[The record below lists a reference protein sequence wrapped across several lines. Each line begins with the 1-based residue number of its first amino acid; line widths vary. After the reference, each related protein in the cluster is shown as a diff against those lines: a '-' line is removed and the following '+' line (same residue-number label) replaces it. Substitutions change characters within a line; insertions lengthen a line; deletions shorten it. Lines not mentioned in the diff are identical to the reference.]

1 MVLMLTKKM
10 TQTSCKEEPK
20 IALVDADFLV
30 YRIGFSTEDEPL
42 GIAKARL
49 TEWVEN
55 FIYVNLKA
63 DHYLAWI
70 TGKGNYRYDIATT
83 VPYKGNRKDAP
94 RPKHYEALREHLVK
108 RHDAVVTVGEEADD
122 TVAIYSTKILDECWI
137 VHVDKDLDQ
146 LQGWHYNPVKDEKYY
161 VNAFEAYKSFCVQ
174 LLTGDRTDNIP
185 GLQGIGPKKAEK
197 ALTDSKTEEELIQ
210 ATWKMYEELGY
221 TMEYFKEQ
229 GQLLWLRRYE
239 GELWQ
244 PDVNLLPNKLQSS
257 TGSVVGLKKG

>member
-161 VNAFEAYKSFCVQ
+161 VNAFEAYKSCCVQ

-185 GLQGIGPKKAEK
+185 GLQGIGPKKAAK
-197 ALTDSKTEEELIQ
+197 ALTDSKTEEELLQ
-210 ATWKMYEELGY
+210 AAWKMYEELGY

-257 TGSVVGLKKG
+257 TGSVVGLKKE

>member
-1 MVLMLTKKM
+1 MM
-10 TQTSCKEEPK
+10 TTSCKQEPK

-30 YRIGFSTEDEPL
+30 YRIGFSTEDEPV

-49 TEWVEN
+49 TEWLED

-70 TGKGNYRYDIATT
+70 TGKTNYRYDIAKT
-83 VPYKGNRKDAP
+83 VPYKGNRKDVL

-108 RHDAVVTVGEEADD
+108 RHDAIITVGEEADD
-122 TVAIYSTKILDECWI
+122 AVAIDSTKLLDECWI

-146 LQGWHYNPVKDEKYY
+146 LQGWHYNPVKDERYY

-185 GLQGIGPKKAEK
+185 GLQGIGPKKADK
-197 ALTDSKTEEELIQ
+197 ALKDAKTQEELLEAAWSKYQ
-210 ATWKMYEELGY
+210 ELGH
-221 TMEYFKEQ
+221 TTEYFTEQ
-229 GQLLWLRRYE
+229 ARLLWLRRHE
-239 GELWQ
+239 GQLWNI
-244 PDVNLLPNKLQSS
+244 PENLKN
-257 TGSVVGLKKG
+257 T